1 MKILQ
6 LSPQFP
12 YPLSDGG
19 KISIANMTRALV
31 SASCEVTM
39 FCLVS
44 KMPTQSEIKAF
55 EAYSGATCR
64 CFVHDTRNTPLAI
77 LQSIFDFNNPLYI
90 RKHRSAML
98 HQEIESFLKEESID
112 AILCDHTA
120 MAESGLFA
128 SSIAQKP
135 CIIRMH
141 NIEHVIWERYANRL
155 SFFDPRKWYV
165 SSQAQKLRDREVAL
179 CAKANQL
186 AMITEHDVNVIS
198 SMNKNIKAS
207 YIPVGVDMEYFKPS
221 ITDIII
227 HHRMIHATTYD
238 WIHNVEALDWFI
250 AEILPDLQKEY
261 QADLVLLGKHMPEK
275 YANGGTK
282 GLIGKGYVPDINAE
296 LNQSAMYIAPLFVG
310 GGIRIKILEAMSA
323 GLPVIASPIS
333 AEGIKAKREDGLII
347 CSTKQEWLR
356 EITRLIQ
363 NPNVAKELG
372 SHARE
377 FIKRNHSWDFSADKM
392 KRLIQESYVR

>member
-31 SASCEVTM
+31 SSSCEVTM

-44 KMPTQSEIKAF
+44 KMPAQSEIKAF
-55 EAYSGATCR
+55 EEYSGAKCN
-64 CFVHDTRNTPLAI
+64 CIVHDTRNSPKAI
-77 LQSIFDFNNPLYI
+77 LQSVFDSRNPLYI
-90 RKHRSAML
+90 RKHLSKSL
-98 HQEIESFLKEESID
+98 HEALESFLKKEAID

-120 MAESGLFA
+120 MAETGLCA
-128 SSIAQKP
+128 SSLAHAP

-155 SFFDPRKWYV
+155 SIVDPRRWYV
-165 SSQAQKLRDREVAL
+165 ASQAKKLGDREIDL
-179 CAKANQL
+179 CSKAHLL

-207 YIPVGVDMEYFKPS
+207 YIPVGIDMDCFKPS
-221 ITDIII
+221 ATESIIQ
-227 HHRMIHATTYD
+227 HRMIHATTYD

-250 AEILPDLQKEY
+250 AEVLPEVQMIINAE
-261 QADLVLLGKHMPEK
+261 LVLLGKHMPER
-275 YANGGTK
+275 YANGKTK

-347 CSTKQEWLR
+347 CSTREEWVN
-356 EITRLIQ
+356 EISRLIQ
-363 NPNVAKELG
+363 NPLETKDLG
-372 SHARE
+372 IHARE
-377 FIKRNHSWDFSADKM
+377 FIRNNHSWDFSAKKM
-392 KRLIQESYVR
+392 MHMIQESNAV

>member
-44 KMPTQSEIKAF
+44 KMPAESEINAF
-55 EAYSGATCR
+55 EAYSGAKCI
-64 CFVHDTRNTPLAI
+64 CIIHNTRNTPIAI
-77 LQSIFDFNNPLYI
+77 LRSLVDFKNPLYI
-90 RKHRSAML
+90 RKHRSQKLLEA
-98 HQEIESFLKEESID
+98 IELFVKNELID

-155 SFFDPRKWYV
+155 AIHDPRRWYV
-165 SSQAQKLRDREVAL
+165 SSQAQKLREREIEL
-179 CAKANQL
+179 CAKANNL
-186 AMITEHDVNVIS
+186 AMITEHDVKVIS
-198 SMNKNIKAS
+198 AMNPEINAT
-207 YIPVGVDMEYFKPS
+207 YIPVGVDMELFKPS
-221 ITDIII
+221 DSASTIQ
-227 HHRMIHATTYD
+227 HRMIHATTYD

-250 AEILPDLQKEY
+250 AEVLPGLHELY
-261 QADLVLLGKHMPEK
+261 QAELVLLGKHMPER
-275 YANGGTK
+275 YATGKTN
-282 GLIGKGYVPDINAE
+282 GLIGKGYVKDINAE

-323 GLPVIASPIS
+323 GLPIIASPIS

-347 CSTKQEWLR
+347 CSTKEEWVR
-356 EITRLIQ
+356 EVSRLIQ
-363 NPNVAKELG
+363 YPDEAKELG
-372 SHARE
+372 NHARE
-377 FIKRNHSWDFSADKM
+377 YIKRNHSWDFTAKCM
-392 KRLIQESYVR
+392 MQLIRESKAI